1 MQTVD
6 RPDPKTRVAFSY
18 QRVSSIEQVQ
28 GVGLKRQE
36 RLFKPFCE
44 RHGLIPNKDHVI
56 DEGLSAYH
64 GLHYKKGN
72 LGGFLQARRDGLIPA
87 GSVLVVE
94 EWDRF
99 SRRAANV
106 SERMLHEMWDLDLAL
121 GVVSVDQII
130 TEQSYNSDLVQSVG
144 LKVLQIKANQD
155 SAVKSWRIKDVWQQ
169 RWDKYRET
177 GEKFLS
183 MSDAPKWLVIEDRDF
198 VPGPHAET
206 IQLIFD
212 LTVDQGL
219 SGVGVA
225 KELNKRGLKTPSG
238 AIWTNANVSKVI
250 KNDQVIGRKSW
261 PDGQTSDGYFPVIVD
276 PKKVKR
282 ARAMAERRKSNP
294 ALGRT
299 TTAQEG
305 LLGPCNNIFKGITFC
320 QCGAAMTDTTSHS
333 GKYLDL
339 VCSAQNSGRKCS
351 VPTKQRWKVDEEILL
366 EAFMRRRWERFF
378 KNPAT
383 GPRIKELEVRLL
395 EEERVAGE
403 YRTTAENSQ
412 ANLEATM
419 GEKNADIEMVKILR
433 AIVSK
438 GEKQAKE
445 AEQQALRTRA
455 EIEALQSQPNGDH
468 RQKQIR
474 EKVQAFMAQPKRA
487 DREVRNAFN
496 DWIKTTGARII
507 FMSTQPLRVRFT
519 CSDLLPSDF
528 RWLPSSM
535 TEEQLRNTLEE
546 FYVFRRGDEIV
557 MDQAITNMA
566 RLGLE
571 TDVIEEQRKK
581 KEASIPVPKRI
592 TSPTWQPS
600 ALTQQQMQQQ
610 Q

>member
-1 MQTVD
+1 M
-6 RPDPKTRVAFSY
+6 
-18 QRVSSIEQVQ
+18 
-28 GVGLKRQE
+28 GLARQE
-36 RLFKPFCE
+36 DLFEPFCK
-44 RHGLIPNKDHVI
+44 RHGLIPNKDRVI

-64 GLHYKKGN
+64 GLHYRKGN
-72 LGGFLQARRDGLIPA
+72 LGGFLQARRDGFIPA

-99 SRRAANV
+99 SRRAASV
-106 SERMLHEMWDLDLAL
+106 SERMLHEMWELDLAL
-121 GVVSVDQII
+121 GIVSQNQII
-130 TEQSYNSDLVQSVG
+130 TEDSYNSDPGQSIT
-144 LKVLQIKANQD
+144 LKVLQIQANEN
-155 SAVKSWRIKDVWQQ
+155 SAVKSRRIKDVWQK
-169 RWDKYRET
+169 RWDNYRLK

-183 MSDAPKWLVIEDRDF
+183 MSDAPKWLVIEDGDF
-198 VPGPHAET
+198 VPGPHTST
-206 IQLIFD
+206 IQLIVD

-238 AIWTNANVSKVI
+238 ATWTNANVSKVI

-282 ARAMAERRKSNP
+282 ARAMAERRKFNP

-299 TTAQEG
+299 TTAQGG

-339 VCSAQNSGRKCS
+339 VCSAQNSGRNCT
-351 VPTKQRWKVDEEILL
+351 VPTRQCWKVDEELLL
-366 EAFMRRRWERFF
+366 EAFMLLRWERFF

-383 GPRIKELEVRLL
+383 GSRIRELEARLL
-395 EEERVAGE
+395 EEERAAAG

-412 ANLEATM
+412 ANLEAVM
-419 GEKNADIEMVKILR
+419 GQKDADIEMVKMLSEY
-433 AIVSK
+433 VSK
-438 GEKQAKE
+438 GQKQAKE
-445 AEQQALRTRA
+445 AEQQAQQTRA
-455 EIEALQSQPNGDH
+455 EIEALKSQPNGDY

-474 EKVQAFMAQPKRA
+474 EKVQAFMAQQNRA

-496 DWIKTTGARII
+496 DWVKTTGARII

-519 CSDLLPSDF
+519 CSDLLPTDF
-528 RWLPSSM
+528 RWLPSSI
-535 TEEQLRNTLEE
+535 TEEQLKNTLEE

-566 RLGLE
+566 RLGFDPELIAALRQE
-571 TDVIEEQRKK
+571 

-592 TSPTWQPS
+592 PSPVWQPA
-600 ALTQQQMQQQ
+600 ALTKRQQQMQQQ

>member
-99 SRRAANV
+99 SRRAASV

-130 TEQSYNSDLVQSVG
+130 TEQSYNSDLGQSVG

-183 MSDAPKWLVIEDRDF
+183 MSDAPKWLVIEDGDF
-198 VPGPHAET
+198 VPGPHTST

-238 AIWTNANVSKVI
+238 ATWTNANVSKVI

-320 QCGAAMTDTTSHS
+320 QCGAAMTDTTSHG

-383 GPRIKELEVRLL
+383 GPRIRELEERLL
-395 EEERVAGE
+395 EEERVVGE
-403 YRTTAENSQ
+403 YRTRAENSQ
-412 ANLEATM
+412 ANLEAAM
-419 GEKNADIEMVKILR
+419 GQKDADLEMVKMLSV
-433 AIVSK
+433 IVSK
-438 GEKQAKE
+438 GKKQAE
-445 AEQQALRTRA
+445 EVEQQARETRA
-455 EIEALQSQPNGDH
+455 EIEALQLQPNGDH

-474 EKVQAFMAQPKRA
+474 EKVDAFLALPNRG

-496 DWIKTTGARII
+496 DWVKTTGARIV

-519 CSDLLPSDF
+519 CSDLATDF
-528 RWLPSSM
+528 WWRELRPEV
-535 TEEQLRNTLEE
+535 TDAQLQNRVEEVYLFRN
-546 FYVFRRGDEIV
+546 GDELIV
-557 MDQAITNMA
+557 DESVSDLAKLGGTADDINKLRERVEAAIPT
-566 RLGLE
+566 
-571 TDVIEEQRKK
+571 
-581 KEASIPVPKRI
+581 PVRI
-592 TSPTWQPS
+592 KSPVWQPAS
-600 ALTQQQMQQQ
+600 VTQQQR
-610 Q
+610 

>member
-1 MQTVD
+1 M
-6 RPDPKTRVAFSY
+6 
-18 QRVSSIEQVQ
+18 
-28 GVGLKRQE
+28 
-36 RLFKPFCE
+36 
-44 RHGLIPNKDHVI
+44 
-56 DEGLSAYH
+56 
-64 GLHYKKGN
+64 
-72 LGGFLQARRDGLIPA
+72 
-87 GSVLVVE
+87 
-94 EWDRF
+94 
-99 SRRAANV
+99 
-106 SERMLHEMWDLDLAL
+106 
-121 GVVSVDQII
+121 
-130 TEQSYNSDLVQSVG
+130 
-144 LKVLQIKANQD
+144 
-155 SAVKSWRIKDVWQQ
+155 
-169 RWDKYRET
+169 
-177 GEKFLS
+177 
-183 MSDAPKWLVIEDRDF
+183 VIEDGDF
-198 VPGPHAET
+198 VPGPHTST

-238 AIWTNANVSKVI
+238 ATWTNANVSKVI

-282 ARAMAERRKSNP
+282 ARAMAERRKFNP

-299 TTAQEG
+299 TTAQGG

-339 VCSAQNSGRKCS
+339 VCSAQNSGRKCT
-351 VPTKQRWKVDEEILL
+351 VPTRQCWKVDEELLL
-366 EAFMRRRWERFF
+366 EAFMHRRWERFF

-383 GPRIKELEVRLL
+383 GPRIRELEERLL
-395 EEERVAGE
+395 EEERVVGE
-403 YRTTAENSQ
+403 YRTRAENSQ
-412 ANLEATM
+412 ANLEAAM
-419 GEKNADIEMVKILR
+419 GEKDADIEMVKMLS

-474 EKVQAFMAQPKRA
+474 EKVQAFMSQPHRA

-496 DWIKTTGARII
+496 DWVKTTGARII

-519 CSDLLPSDF
+519 CSDLLLSDY

-600 ALTQQQMQQQ
+600 ALSQQQMQQQ